1 MKFVLRWLINTVG
14 LLIVAYLIPGV
25 NFESYLT
32 AIIAALV
39 LGIINAILRPILLIL
54 TLPINIL
61 TLGLFTLIINGFLFW
76 LASSIVPGFMIE
88 NFAIAFWAALA
99 YSLITWFTSAIFNSD
114 AE

>member
-1 MKFVLRWLINTVG
+1 MKFILRWLINTLG

-25 NFESYLT
+25 SFENYIT

-39 LGIINAILRPILLIL
+39 LGIINAIIRPILLML

-61 TLGLFTLIINGFLFW
+61 TLGLFTLIINGLMFW

-88 NFAIAFWAALA
+88 SFSIAFWAALA
-99 YSLITWFTSAIFNSD
+99 YSLITWFTSAIFQESD
-114 AE
+114 K